1 MERIHLEINKF
12 EMEINKFEIIHLENN
27 KFENVPAN
35 LLHYNEII
43 FSIWQ
48 NFKHSIFLA
57 AWQDS

>member
-43 FSIWQ
+43 FSI
-48 NFKHSIFLA
+48 
-57 AWQDS
+57 